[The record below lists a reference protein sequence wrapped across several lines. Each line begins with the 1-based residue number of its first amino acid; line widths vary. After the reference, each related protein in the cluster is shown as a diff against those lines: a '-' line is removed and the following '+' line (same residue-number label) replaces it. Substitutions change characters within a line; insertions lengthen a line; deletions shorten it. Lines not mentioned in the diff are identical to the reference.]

1 MGAHRGHRGSSSPS
15 ASHDGESGSLHALSV
30 DAPSMPTGSEPGP
43 GAGNS
48 GTYADDGMKFAESNE
63 KTSDPVSSIASVNGG
78 ASQPISS
85 RRGSTGIKPH
95 NPPFSP
101 PSGSG
106 NKGPAM
112 ASFDIPPSPDR
123 SLLDP
128 AESFQSRKGDS
139 EEVNEKPSTATKSKM
154 STSTARRP
162 EANRPSTKAAMTGST
177 TRTASAPKPARGS
190 APGRRGAAV
199 ASARPVRRSG
209 TLERRPKGTEPEQTQ
224 APVDDEALLDDARAK
239 TPAAPLAKEPLAASD
254 IDIGMLD
261 DEGAAAEEA
270 AAIRP
275 RPEMLEPEPTTAEFI
290 DLEFTPL
297 SRPDSPRTNADREL
311 KDIEEGGGDSMLAR
325 YFRDMALH
333 PVMGPE
339 EELETARAVERTEI
353 DHWVALLSYLP
364 AAEFVLDA
372 LCEDVTKAGED
383 EVKAPQ
389 VEELQKLVKIAKKQ
403 KYKLAPEHEKA
414 WAQLSSELA
423 TVIRL
428 PDSDRLWMSRASSI
442 ARDLVREPDFE
453 EDTIADTE
461 EGAPIRPP
469 RPTLPMSPSYKRYL
483 DRVEKTFQAQH
494 DAKNRF
500 VKANLRLVVSIA
512 RRYNRGRLPLIDLI
526 QEGNI
531 GLMKAVER
539 FDHNRGYR
547 FSTYASWWIRHAI
560 SRALADKGRAVRI
573 PVHMLDTYNRVA
585 RATQAIIARTGHE
598 PTIEELEKE
607 TGVPREKLDKVKDF
621 YAETPFSLD
630 RPVGD
635 EDGRKFIDFLQEENA
650 LSPFD
655 HLANR
660 KWSDEVRRLLTT
672 LTPIESRIIRWRF
685 GLDDEDELTLKE
697 IGDKYNLS
705 RERIR
710 QLQEQALVK
719 IRKQMR
725 DYY

>member
-1 MGAHRGHRGSSSPS
+1 
-15 ASHDGESGSLHALSV
+15 
-30 DAPSMPTGSEPGP
+30 
-43 GAGNS
+43 
-48 GTYADDGMKFAESNE
+48 
-63 KTSDPVSSIASVNGG
+63 
-78 ASQPISS
+78 
-85 RRGSTGIKPH
+85 
-95 NPPFSP
+95 
-101 PSGSG
+101 
-106 NKGPAM
+106 
-112 ASFDIPPSPDR
+112 
-123 SLLDP
+123 
-128 AESFQSRKGDS
+128 
-139 EEVNEKPSTATKSKM
+139 
-154 STSTARRP
+154 
-162 EANRPSTKAAMTGST
+162 
-177 TRTASAPKPARGS
+177 
-190 APGRRGAAV
+190 
-199 ASARPVRRSG
+199 
-209 TLERRPKGTEPEQTQ
+209 
-224 APVDDEALLDDARAK
+224 
-239 TPAAPLAKEPLAASD
+239 
-254 IDIGMLD
+254 
-261 DEGAAAEEA
+261 
-270 AAIRP
+270 
-275 RPEMLEPEPTTAEFI
+275 
-290 DLEFTPL
+290 
-297 SRPDSPRTNADREL
+297 
-311 KDIEEGGGDSMLAR
+311 MLAR

-333 PVMGPE
+333 PVMGPD
-339 EELETARAVERTEI
+339 EELETAKSVERTEV
-353 DHWVALLSYLP
+353 DHWVALLSFPP
-364 AAEFVLDA
+364 AAEHILVALD
-372 LCEDVTKAGED
+372 EEVKKAGED

-389 VEELQKLVKIAKKQ
+389 IEDLLKLCRAPRKGKASEEKQ
-403 KYKLAPEHEKA
+403 
-414 WAQLSSELA
+414 WAALTTELA
-423 TVIRL
+423 RVVRL
-428 PDSDRLWMSRASSI
+428 PDSDRLWMARAAQI

-453 EDTIADTE
+453 DDVVDAD
-461 EGAPIRPP
+461 EGRGVRPMLAMTP
-469 RPTLPMSPSYKRYL
+469 HYRRYL
-483 DRVEKTFQAQH
+483 ERVERTFQIQH
-494 DAKNRF
+494 NAKNRF

-539 FDHNRGYR
+539 FDHTRGYR

-598 PTIEELEKE
+598 PSIEELEKE

-660 KWSDEVRRLLTT
+660 KWSEEVRRLLTT

-710 QLQEQALVK
+710 QLQEQALGK

-725 DYY
+725 EY